1 MYTVNVS
8 VEDYGIL
15 TADDNPLVMVVNI
28 FVKHFISESS
38 EIVSL
43 L

>member
-1 MYTVNVS
+1 MHTVNVS

-15 TADDNPLVMVVNI
+15 TADNPLVMVVNI

-38 EIVSL
+38 EIVSFL
-43 L
+43 